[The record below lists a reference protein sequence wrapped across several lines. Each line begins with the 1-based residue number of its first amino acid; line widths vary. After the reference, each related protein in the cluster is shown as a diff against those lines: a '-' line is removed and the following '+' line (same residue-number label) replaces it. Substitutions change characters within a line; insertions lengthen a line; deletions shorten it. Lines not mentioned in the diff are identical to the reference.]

1 MKNDAYNR
9 GYTILEVLIFLAISG
24 FILVSALVVVNGRQ
38 EQVQY
43 QQAVREID
51 SNIRAAISDVSNG
64 YFPQTDFSCRND
76 GGNLIISSVSGSTQG
91 TREDCVFAGK
101 AIVPSENQMTHTTI
115 AGLRSPLGQSGSIEE
130 ASLTPITGSPIS
142 LDSIL
147 VNPWGLRLVRFTDQD
162 AEDNLTYIAYITSF
176 GSQSQSGQL
185 DSGTQS
191 ISLYKSTEPLS
202 AMNINRVSG
211 DDRIYLCFESSN
223 GNRKAAIIIGEGGRQ
238 LSTTIDQDAEGKY
251 PDQCGF

>member
-1 MKNDAYNR
+1 MKLVAHNR

-51 SNIRAAISDVSNG
+51 SSIRAAVSDVSNG
-64 YFPQTDFSCRND
+64 FFPRTDFSCSND
-76 GGNLIISSVSGSTQG
+76 AGSLVIASNGSAQG
-91 TREDCVFAGK
+91 SRQDCVFAGK
-101 AIVPSENQMTHTTI
+101 AIVPGENQITYTTI
-115 AGLRSPLGQSGSIEE
+115 AGLRPSLGQ
-130 ASLTPITGSPIS
+130 ASNINDADLTPVTGTPVN
-142 LDSIL
+142 LDNIL
-147 VNPWGLRLVRFTDQD
+147 TNPWGLRLVSFTDQNGD
-162 AEDNLTYIAYITSF
+162 DLTYIAYISSF

-191 ISLYKSTEPLS
+191 VSLYKSTEPIVDMDIEPVL
-202 AMNINRVSG
+202 G

-238 LSTTIDQDAEGKY
+238 LSTSVDQDAEGKY
-251 PDQCGF
+251 EEQCGF